1 MPWHELSGRGLGVR
15 TITVQGFGRP
25 SVGIVRA
32 SLPFFFHLPA
42 RLDAG
47 KMNRSIF
54 FYLVIMLRSQ
64 SYSYIS
70 SSAAGIARLPESY
83 PWEATVPSCTYYHS
97 SYSQR
102 RRVVP
107 AFRSVVAGL
116 FPCAPFFD
124 LHLAVGTRSSGTA
137 TGSAWRS
144 LVLRRVASR
153 TAPGRCAPILT
164 IRMIRYIAQNHFF
177 SRKKVRGIRLPP

>member
-32 SLPFFFHLPA
+32 SLPFFFICQRGWTPGKWIEVFSFTWSLCYA
-42 RLDAG
+42 R
-47 KMNRSIF
+47 SHIHIF
-54 FYLVIMLRSQ
+54 HRPQ
-64 SYSYIS
+64 
-70 SSAAGIARLPESY
+70 PESPGY
-83 PWEATVPSCTYYHS
+83 RSRIRGKRPSRLAPITIPHI
-97 SYSQR
+97 R
-102 RRVVP
+102 KGGVW
-107 AFRSVVAGL
+107 
-116 FPCAPFFD
+116 FPLSDPLLRASFHAPPFFD

-177 SRKKVRGIRLPP
+177 